1 MKVKAAIQA
10 DVGGPLVIDDLE
22 RVDEFIIPG

>member
-10 DVGGPLVIDDLE
+10 DVGGPLVIDDL
-22 RVDEFIIPG
+22 VLQL